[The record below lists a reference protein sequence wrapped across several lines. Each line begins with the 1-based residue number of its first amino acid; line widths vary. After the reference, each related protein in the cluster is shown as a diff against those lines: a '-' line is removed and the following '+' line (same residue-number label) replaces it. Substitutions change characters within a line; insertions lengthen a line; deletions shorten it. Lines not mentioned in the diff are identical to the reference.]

1 MTGRIPL
8 RALVASLACLVMAGC
23 GQPEPA
29 APEAASP
36 PESAPV
42 VAPVS
47 TPSPAVAPPAAEE
60 ALPAATPP
68 VEAQVTPEPVKAAP
82 PTIAPALPPPVIQAT
97 PAAFARCQGCHSVEP
112 GDGHGTGPN
121 LAGVMGARVG
131 SRPGYAYSE
140 AMAGFGQTWTP
151 ALMDAFLQN
160 PRETVPGTK
169 MAAAP
174 VRDPAL
180 RAEIIAWLSQAR

>member
-1 MTGRIPL
+1 MSGRVPL
-8 RALVASLACLVMAGC
+8 QALAASLACLAAAGC

-29 APEAASP
+29 APGAASP
-36 PESAPV
+36 SVAAPA
-42 VAPVS
+42 VAPVP
-47 TPSPAVAPPAAEE
+47 TPPAVAPPAAGE
-60 ALPAATPP
+60 APPAATPP
-68 VEAQVTPEPVKAAP
+68 IEAQVTPEPVKAAP
-82 PTIAPALPPPVIQAT
+82 PAAAPAPAPPAIQAT

-112 GDGHGTGPN
+112 GAGHGIGPN
-121 LAGVMGARVG
+121 LAGVMGASVG
-131 SRPGYAYSE
+131 SRPGYAYSD

-151 ALMDAFLQN
+151 ELMDAFLQN

-180 RAEIIAWLSQAR
+180 RAEIIAYLSQAR

>member
-1 MTGRIPL
+1 MTGRAPL
-8 RALVASLACLVMAGC
+8 KALAASLACMVVAGC

-29 APEAASP
+29 ASGAASP
-36 PESAPV
+36 SEAAPV
-42 VAPVS
+42 VAPAPG
-47 TPSPAVAPPAAEE
+47 PSPAVAPPAAEE
-60 ALPAATPP
+60 APPAAIPP
-68 VEAQVTPEPVKAAP
+68 VQAQVAPEPVKAAP
-82 PTIAPALPPPVIQAT
+82 STVAPAPPPPVIQAT

-131 SRPGYAYSE
+131 SQPGYAYSE

-151 ALMDAFLQN
+151 ELMDAFLQN

-174 VRDPAL
+174 VRDPAM
-180 RAEIIAWLSQAR
+180 RAEIIAYLSRAR